1 MSADDDACGVGDEDE
16 GDGGDD
22 GDSGDGDGEYGE
34 GCDGGTHCVMGS
46 L

>member
-1 MSADDDACGVGDEDE
+1 MSADDDGCGVGDEDD

-22 GDSGDGDGEYGE
+22 GDCGDGDGDDGE
-34 GCDGGTHCVMGS
+34 GCDGGTHCVTGS